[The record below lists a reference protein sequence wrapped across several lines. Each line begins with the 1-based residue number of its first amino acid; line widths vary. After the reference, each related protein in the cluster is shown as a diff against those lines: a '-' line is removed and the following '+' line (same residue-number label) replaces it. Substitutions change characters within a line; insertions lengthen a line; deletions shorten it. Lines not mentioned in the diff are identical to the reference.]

1 MPQAKLYQIIKRIFE
16 IQIYSEL
23 LFRTPRVDW
32 LRVKQNANCFEKSN
46 LNSHWNSQ
54 NVEYAKQSK

>member
-32 LRVKQNANCFEKSN
+32 LRVK
-46 LNSHWNSQ
+46 
-54 NVEYAKQSK
+54 